1 MSEFQ
6 SLLKS
11 VLAREIAEYRDLVA
25 CERLSGGASQETY
38 RITIKTDSGEQKL
51 CMRRAPGG
59 IKVETTAQHPGLA
72 AEARLMQVARDAG
85 VPEPEVRH
93 VLTDADGLGE
103 GFIMEWLEGETL
115 GERSKRLGGRLS
127 ESSVVRI
134 GAQVA
139 SALAAAHEKQIIHR
153 DIKPG
158 DSISMCSDGKFLR
171 MSGQGTVTEAIV
183 APRPTASSLVLR
195 LGIWARRSWVQTTCW
210 CCAGLARWHQDHW

>member
-1 MSEFQ
+1 MIGTTIGNYRVTK
-6 SLLKS
+6 LLGKGGMGA
-11 VLAREIAEYRDLVA
+11 VYEAQHVHINRRVA
-25 CERLSGGASQETY
+25 L
-38 RITIKTDSGEQKL
+38 KL
-51 CMRRAPGG
+51 LLPQF
-59 IKVETTAQHPGLA
+59 VETPDIVQRFVNEALAVNTISHPGIV
-72 AEARLMQVARDAG
+72 QVSDQGR
-85 VPEPEVRH
+85 
-93 VLTDADGLGE
+93 TADGGLYMV
-103 GFIMEWLEGETL
+103 MELLEGETL

-158 DSISMCSDGKFLR
+158 DSISMCSDGEFLR
-171 MSGQGTVTEAIV
+171 KSGQGTVTEAIV
-183 APRPTASSLVLR
+183 APRPTASSLVQR